1 MNVIIIGTPIKYS
14 IDGSVQIE
22 STEKEVKSFNGK
34 EYVMEEGIRGDFAL
48 VKAWKADTRG
58 NLIFRGTARNFNPEC
73 ATAGK
78 ICIAEVEEIVEEGDL
93 DPDNIHTPGIYVNR
107 IIQGKNYSK
116 AIENRVFREE
126 L

>member
-22 STEKEVKSFNGK
+22 STEKVKSFNGK

-58 NLIFRGTARNFNPEC
+58 NLIFRGTARILTQNARQLAKF
-73 ATAGK
+73 A
-78 ICIAEVEEIVEEGDL
+78 
-93 DPDNIHTPGIYVNR
+93 
-107 IIQGKNYSK
+107 
-116 AIENRVFREE
+116 
-126 L
+126 